1 MMVEDNPEIQKKLK
15 ENDTKVYTY
24 KGENELQR
32 YRAPASLMSSII
44 RI

>member
-1 MMVEDNPEIQKKLK
+1 MIVEDNPEIQKKLK

-32 YRAPASLMSSII
+32 YRDPTSLTSII
-44 RI
+44 VGI